1 MDLEESLKIPEPVV
15 KEFLD
20 LNDFEKPT
28 LEVGNYYLMWNDR
41 SPGIKR
47 DEIPELKGFIKD
59 AIPFLGT
66 SYNLLGSLERSQV
79 KDKDKTAFQKKL
91 SPYIHLSHR
100 NRDRAV
106 AYELYMKWDGSTFI
120 NRVKDIGITT
130 SSDATRE
137 NVTRV
142 NVDIKSVLYLRWIL
156 GELLFARNGVV
167 RKS

>member
-41 SPGIKR
+41 SPGIKH

-79 KDKDKTAFQKKL
+79 KDKDRTAFQKKL
-91 SPYIHLSHR
+91 SPYTPFTSKQRPCRGIRVIHEMGRFYIH
-100 NRDRAV
+100 
-106 AYELYMKWDGSTFI
+106 K
-120 NRVKDIGITT
+120 
-130 SSDATRE
+130 
-137 NVTRV
+137 
-142 NVDIKSVLYLRWIL
+142 
-156 GELLFARNGVV
+156 
-167 RKS
+167 